1 MKYVFTFVLC
11 VLASAFLIT
20 LTTLLPE
27 PASAVESSGFFH
39 SFGIMIGKILF
50 LFCYM
55 GGLLLVVIAP
65 FSGML
70 LPKKKSSYQ
79 ESKKRM
85 TALGYGAGKKFAKRL
100 DMEA

>member
-39 SFGIMIGKILF
+39 SFSIMLGKILF
-50 LFCYM
+50 ICCYM
-55 GGLLLVVIAP
+55 VGLMLGLIAP

-70 LPKKKSSYQ
+70 LPKKKAS
-79 ESKKRM
+79 
-85 TALGYGAGKKFAKRL
+85 
-100 DMEA
+100 